1 MSSQNSDT
9 TGISEAT
16 EGNRIEEL
24 GSVSEPAINQEER
37 RVIDYLQNH
46 PKFFI
51 DHPDVLAD
59 LELSHST
66 GNAIS
71 FIERQ
76 VATLRE
82 QADQSRKQLEEL
94 IAVARENEQLN
105 SRLHHLTLSL
115 IDSASFEEVVD
126 SLENMLHDDFRAE
139 AVELHLYNAAEADD
153 ENNPDLDGFREFLD
167 SRTPR
172 CGRLPKDQLEYLFGA
187 QADDIQS
194 TALIPMQGEGLIGIL
209 AIGSHS
215 EHRFHPGMGTNYLS
229 RLGEIV
235 SKTLVVVSEPGF

>member
-1 MSSQNSDT
+1 VCSSDLTQP
-9 TGISEAT
+9 T
-16 EGNRIEEL
+16 EQEQSVIE
-24 GSVSEPAINQEER
+24 
-37 RVIDYLQNH
+37 YLKSH
-46 PKFFI
+46 PKFFT
-51 DHPDVLAD
+51 DHPGVLTE
-59 LELSHST
+59 LELTHSS

-76 VATLRE
+76 VASLRE
-82 QADQSRKQLEEL
+82 EAQQSQSQLEEL

-115 IDSASFEEVVD
+115 IDSVNFEEVAD

-139 AVELHLYNAAEADD
+139 AVELHLYSAAEMDD
-153 ENNPDLDGFREFLD
+153 ESNPDLDGFREFLE

-172 CGRLPKDQLEYLFGA
+172 CGRLPRTQLDYLFGP
-187 QADDIQS
+187 QAADIQS
-194 TALIPMQGEGLIGIL
+194 TALIPLRGEGLTGIL

-215 EHRFHPGMGTNYLS
+215 EHRFHPGMGTNYLT

-235 SKTLVVVSEPGF
+235 SKTLVVVSEPGS